1 MSKKRA
7 IKFTGHRININSE
20 FFKTITYMANQVHFP
35 DVLYR
40 IEDENRKLKAEIV
53 RLRELRHN
61 TKTLNLEEEEEPIK

>member
-1 MSKKRA
+1 
-7 IKFTGHRININSE
+7 
-20 FFKTITYMANQVHFP
+20 MANQVHFP